1 MFCGHWGLPVVTLVW
16 SVQLSLLLLILP
28 RPFGLDSWIV
38 FSSLFS
44 LVYLRLITIYFV
56 FVYFLVNAM
65 QLSFDSVSLL
75 CIAFVVLFRLFPHKC
90 YGIDFH
96 LRYYFKGQTG
106 LDVSFFKCLDL
117 WQTLA
122 IILLLKQFIST
133 VSSKMLCL
141 ALFWGGG
148 GNSRLFNILDYGY
161 PTITVTVRGGRTR
174 RPLHCDYL
182 WCIVRHNLSSY
193 HSWSIHRISLT
204 ITSRDL

>member
-1 MFCGHWGLPVVTLVW
+1 VFCGHWGLPVVTLVW

-148 GNSRLFNILDYGY
+148 EIHDYSTFWTTDILLLLSLLGAGALGD
-161 PTITVTVRGGRTR
+161 PCTATIYDVLCVT
-174 RPLHCDYL
+174 
-182 WCIVRHNLSSY
+182 I
-193 HSWSIHRISLT
+193 
-204 ITSRDL
+204 